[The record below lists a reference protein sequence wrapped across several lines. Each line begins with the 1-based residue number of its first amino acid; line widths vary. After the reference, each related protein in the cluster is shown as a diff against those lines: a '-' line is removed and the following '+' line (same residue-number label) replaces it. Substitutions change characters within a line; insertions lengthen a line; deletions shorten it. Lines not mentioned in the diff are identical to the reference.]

1 MNDFRNL
8 PATMAPEGIWDNVF
22 SSHAFDIEVAW
33 AEGIYLYDP
42 KGERY
47 IDATGGPIA
56 VNIGHGEPRVIEAII
71 TQAREYAYVHPYLA
85 NRKRAELCAEIAKVT
100 PGDLNTS
107 FLVSGGS
114 EAVETA
120 IKAARQYHVLTGSSG
135 KHQIIGCY
143 ESYHGMTLA
152 TMALSGN
159 PGYAKYF
166 DPMLPKWPHVQQYS
180 DHRKPPGMDRD
191 EWAIQCAADLAEAIY
206 YAGADNVAAFI
217 ATPIGCGSDYGLVA
231 PPKYWQEVRR
241 ICDENNVLL
250 IADEVVTGFGRT
262 GSWFGMD
269 HHGVVADIM
278 VTAKGIASA
287 NAPLGACTVS
297 NKVKAPFDDEPFL
310 HGFTYQG
317 HPLACA
323 AGLAVLGILHED
335 NLVEHSRSLGE
346 HLHTYREQLLTH
358 PTVADVRG
366 RGLFLVME
374 LVENKQ
380 TGGYFDPER
389 GAEHLYQAIGLKN
402 GLAFYSSLYG
412 SRRGA
417 FRRGLPMWVCPPLT
431 ITRDEVDDL
440 MQRLDQTLAEWEES
454 LGVS

>member
-8 PATMAPEGIWDNVF
+8 PAALKPEGIWDKVL
-22 SSHAFDIEVAW
+22 SSHAFDIEIAR
-33 AEGIYLYDP
+33 AQGIYLYDP
-42 KGERY
+42 AGERY
-47 IDATGGPIA
+47 IDATGGPMA
-56 VNIGHGEPRVIEAII
+56 VNIGHGEPRII
-71 TQAREYAYVHPYLA
+71 NSITEQAQEYTYVHPYLA

-107 FLVSGGS
+107 YLVSGGS

-120 IKAARQYHVLTGSSG
+120 IKAARQYHVLTGNPG
-135 KHQIIGCY
+135 KHQMIGCY

-152 TMALSGN
+152 TMALSGS
-159 PGYAKYF
+159 PAYAKYF
-166 DPMLPKWPHVQQYS
+166 DPMLPKWPHIQQYS
-180 DHRKPPGMDRD
+180 DFRKPQDMDRD
-191 EWAIQCAADLAEAIY
+191 EWAVACAGELAQAIF

-231 PPKYWQEVRR
+231 PAKYWQEVKR

-262 GSWFGMD
+262 GSWFAMD

-287 NAPLGACTVS
+287 NAPLGACTVTD
-297 NKVKAPFDDEPFL
+297 KIKAPFEHTPFL
-310 HGFTYQG
+310 HGFTFQG

-346 HLHTYREQLLTH
+346 HLHSYRDQLLSH

-374 LVENKQ
+374 LVERKD
-380 TGGYFDPER
+380 TRIYFDAER

-412 SRRGA
+412 ARRGA
-417 FRRGLPMWVCPPLT
+417 VQRGLPMWICPPLT
-431 ITRDEVDDL
+431 ITREEVDDL
-440 MQRLDQTLAEWEES
+440 MHRLDQTLTEWEET
-454 LGVS
+454 LGVR